1 MSSLVISG
9 DTSGSVTLQA
19 PAVAG
24 TTVLTLPAT
33 SGTVITTASG
43 TAATATN
50 LAGGVA
56 GAVPYQSGVGATGF
70 SAAGTS
76 GQPVVSGGAGAPVFR
91 PYTLPATDGSASQV
105 LQTNGAGAL
114 SFATPSSGALV
125 FLSTVTASASSTV
138 DIETTFSSTYQNYLI
153 IASGI
158 TVSDDNVSFNMRMKI
173 GGTYKTDAFYA
184 GHFDNSTSGFSG
196 YSGAISNASAQLQPF
211 DGMGNAAGKN
221 LNFSMNVYNA
231 SSTSLYK
238 HMSMTGS
245 IDKQN
250 GNNAVVFGTGCYN
263 NSTAALTG
271 VRFYTSAGTISG
283 TFRLYGIA
291 NS

>member
-1 MSSLVISG
+1 MATILNADTVTGGAIVTGDASG
-9 DTSGSVTLQA
+9 VLELQAAGVTKLTVAAAGVTLA
-19 PAVAG
+19 TPLAVASGG
-24 TTVLTLPAT
+24 T
-33 SGTVITTASG
+33 GG
-43 TAATATN
+43 TATPT
-50 LAGGVA
+50 AGGVVY
-56 GAVPYQSGVGATGF
+56 GTGTVQAV

-76 GQPVVSGGAGAPVFR
+76 GQ
-91 PYTLPATDGSASQV
+91 L
-105 LQTNGAGAL
+105 LQSNGASAPTWVT
-114 SFATPSSGALV
+114 ASSGALV

-250 GNNAVVFGTGCYN
+250 GLNAVVFGTGCYN